1 MNSQPLP
8 PPPQVAGLSLSGT
21 APYTITADE
30 NCRVCRLSGTQ
41 PASDGTA
48 HPVFFYIATQIGMG
62 MTVAGL
68 CAACEFDVNVGPLI
82 AATRVELTQPLRVG
96 VAYDI
101 RGEIVSLTRKNSRKL
116 GVMDLLEY
124 QLHLHAL
131 DGVKVL
137 STTNTWVLPR
147 GAVA

>member
-30 NCRVCRLSGTQ
+30 NRRVCRLSGTQ

-82 AATRVELTQPLRVG
+82 AATRVEFSPAAASGQWPTTS
-96 VAYDI
+96 VA
-101 RGEIVSLTRKNSRKL
+101 RL
-116 GVMDLLEY
+116 
-124 QLHLHAL
+124 
-131 DGVKVL
+131 
-137 STTNTWVLPR
+137 
-147 GAVA
+147 

>member
-1 MNSQPLP
+1 M
-8 PPPQVAGLSLSGT
+8 
-21 APYTITADE
+21 
-30 NCRVCRLSGTQ
+30 
-41 PASDGTA
+41 
-48 HPVFFYIATQIGMG
+48 
-62 MTVAGL
+62 
-68 CAACEFDVNVGPLI
+68 
-82 AATRVELTQPLRVG
+82 
-96 VAYDI
+96 AYDI

-124 QLHLHAL
+124 QLHLHAS

>member
-8 PPPQVAGLSLSGT
+8 PPPQVAGLSLAGKT
-21 APYTITADE
+21 PYTITADE
-30 NCRVCRLSGTQ
+30 NRRVCRLSGTE
-41 PASDGTA
+41 PAADGTA

-68 CAACEFDVNVGPLI
+68 CAACEFDVNAGPLI
-82 AATRVELTQPLRVG
+82 ASTRVEFSQPLQVG

-124 QLHLHAL
+124 QLHLHAS
-131 DGVKVL
+131 DGVRVL

>member
-1 MNSQPLP
+1 MNTPLLP
-8 PPPQVAGLSLSGT
+8 PPPQVAGLSLSGKDL
-21 APYTITADE
+21 YTITAEE
-30 NCRVCRLSGTQ
+30 NRRVCRLSGTE
-41 PASDGTA
+41 PAVDGTA

-82 AATRVELTQPLRVG
+82 ASTRVEFTRPLQVG
-96 VAYDI
+96 LAYAI

-116 GVMDLLEY
+116 GSMDLLEY
-124 QLHLHAL
+124 QLSLHTL
-131 DGVKVL
+131 DEAKVL

-147 GAVA
+147 GAVS